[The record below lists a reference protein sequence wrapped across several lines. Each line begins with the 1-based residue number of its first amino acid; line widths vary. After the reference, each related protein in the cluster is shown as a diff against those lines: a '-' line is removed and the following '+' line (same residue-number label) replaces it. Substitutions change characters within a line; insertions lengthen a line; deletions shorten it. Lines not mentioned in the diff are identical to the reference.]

1 MATKSSASE
10 LTRLIN
16 QLRQERQHH
25 LDSIAEIDQTFK
37 EFGIGAGAAVGR
49 KPGKP
54 GRKPKRGRGGA
65 AAGTETP
72 ATARKGKGG
81 RKKAAAAAAAAA
93 GKTTRRR
100 RRKGGAG
107 GKAAAG
113 AGAGGAGKPK
123 SPWGSKFPVT
133 GDELILNFIKE
144 KGGATTEEIRK
155 HWQTSGRKGKAE
167 NNLTNLVKT
176 GKLKRNKLE
185 GKPGSNY
192 TLP

>member
-37 EFGIGAGAAVGR
+37 EFGINAGGSVSGR
-49 KPGKP
+49 
-54 GRKPKRGRGGA
+54 
-65 AAGTETP
+65 
-72 ATARKGKGG
+72 
-81 RKKAAAAAAAAA
+81 KAAAAAKPGRPGRKAKRGRAAAVVAAETPAATRKGKGA
-93 GKTTRRR
+93 GKKKGAKKGARR
-100 RRKGGAG
+100 RRKGAGKTGAA
-107 GKAAAG
+107 AAAG
-113 AGAGGAGKPK
+113 GASKPK

-167 NNLTNLVKT
+167 NNLTTLVKT

>member
-37 EFGIGAGAAVGR
+37 EFGINGDGGGVR
-49 KPGKP
+49 KLSKLAKP
-54 GRKPKRGRGGA
+54 GRKLKRGRGAAAAGGEAPSATRKGKKAGKKAAAKATRRTRKGTGAGKKGAGA
-65 AAGTETP
+65 AAGT
-72 ATARKGKGG
+72 A
-81 RKKAAAAAAAAA
+81 
-93 GKTTRRR
+93 
-100 RRKGGAG
+100 
-107 GKAAAG
+107 
-113 AGAGGAGKPK
+113 KPK
-123 SPWGSKFPVT
+123 SPWGSKFPMT
-133 GDELILNFIKE
+133 GDELIINFIKD

-155 HWQTSGRKGKAE
+155 HWQMSGRKGKAE

>member
-1 MATKSSASE
+1 MATKSSATE

-37 EFGIGAGAAVGR
+37 EFGISSGGAIPAPQKGKPGPKPGRKGKRGRPAASAAASTGGKGKGAGKKKAGR
-49 KPGKP
+49 KGKP
-54 GRKPKRGRGGA
+54 GRKKGA
-65 AAGTETP
+65 TKAAG
-72 ATARKGKGG
+72 
-81 RKKAAAAAAAAA
+81 
-93 GKTTRRR
+93 
-100 RRKGGAG
+100 
-107 GKAAAG
+107 
-113 AGAGGAGKPK
+113 GKPK
-123 SPWGSKFPVT
+123 SPWGSKFPMT
-133 GDELILNFIKE
+133 GDELIINFIKD

-167 NNLTNLVKT
+167 NNLTNLVKS
-176 GKLKRNKLE
+176 GKIKRNKLE

>member
-37 EFGIGAGAAVGR
+37 EFGISSGGTPGR

-54 GRKPKRGRGGA
+54 GRKPKRGRPVGSKNA
-65 AAGTETP
+65 TTTAKAAGKKKAGP
-72 ATARKGKGG
+72 GKKRG
-81 RKKAAAAAAAAA
+81 RKKGAVKAA
-93 GKTTRRR
+93 G
-100 RRKGGAG
+100 
-107 GKAAAG
+107 
-113 AGAGGAGKPK
+113 GKPK

-133 GDELILNFIKE
+133 GDELIINFIKE

-155 HWQTSGRKGKAE
+155 HWQTSGRKGKSE
-167 NNLTNLVKT
+167 NNLTNLVKS
-176 GKLKRNKLE
+176 GKIKRNKLD

>member
-25 LDSIAEIDQTFK
+25 LDSMAEIDQTFK
-37 EFGIGAGAAVGR
+37 EFGISAGGAVTGR
-49 KPGKP
+49 KAAKP
-54 GRKPKRGRGGA
+54 GRKPKRGRGA
-65 AAGTETP
+65 AAAAAETP
-72 ATARKGKGG
+72 VATRKGKGAG
-81 RKKAAAAAAAAA
+81 RKKAAK
-93 GKTTRRR
+93 KTAKRG
-100 RRKGGAG
+100 RRKGAG
-107 GKAAAG
+107 KG
-113 AGAGGAGKPK
+113 AGAASTGGSAKPK

-167 NNLTNLVKT
+167 NNLTTLVKT
-176 GKLKRNKLE
+176 GKIKRNKLE
-185 GKPGSNY
+185 GRPGSNY